1 MVQRQLLLVEAGPG
15 PLAESMLAESLAMVR
30 GVSSNPRSE
39 ARAVAV
45 PASIPTG
52 RVVDFP
58 LLPSASVVT
67 IGPAAG
73 DSSRII
79 GTVTYVPPQRGNGS
93 AAPPQP
99 GAGQDGGRTPAA
111 TMPAA
116 SDVTRVHIRM
126 INREPGAAGA
136 SRLSREAAASI
147 SQIIVTLTLLLASTG
162 PTSGFLAY
170 SCGSMRSTIMSYA
183 LTPREGFW
191 MRPSLHP
198 KPHPSIIFYIC
209 TVHYNPTGYQ
219 LYIFRGYEI
228 CVKNKTKNCYYY

>member
-1 MVQRQLLLVEAGPG
+1 VVQRQLLLVEAGPG

-39 ARAVAV
+39 ARAVAA
-45 PASIPTG
+45 PATIPTG

-58 LLPSASVVT
+58 RLPSGSVVT

-99 GAGQDGGRTPAA
+99 GAGQDGRRTPAT

-116 SDVTRVHIRM
+116 SDVTGVHIRM
-126 INREPGAAGA
+126 INCEPGAAGA

-147 SQIIVTLTLLLASTG
+147 SQIIVSLTLLLASAG

-170 SCGSMRSTIMSYA
+170 SCGSMRSTITSYA

-198 KPHPSIIFYIC
+198 TPHPTIIFYIC
-209 TVHYNPTGYQ
+209 TVHYNPIGYQ

-228 CVKNKTKNCYYY
+228 CVNKTKNCYYY